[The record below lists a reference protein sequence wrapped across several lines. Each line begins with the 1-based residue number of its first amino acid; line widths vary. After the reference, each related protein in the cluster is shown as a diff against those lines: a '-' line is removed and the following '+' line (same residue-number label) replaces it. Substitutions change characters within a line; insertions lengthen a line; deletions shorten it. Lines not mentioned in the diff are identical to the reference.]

1 MPIQD
6 AKNAEEAFK
15 DCVEFYGENA
25 KSTDTNKFFST
36 IVNFVERWKV
46 TEAENEKRR
55 KLDRARQ
62 LENNNELNHV
72 QPPGGMLG
80 GQRNGVKK
88 NQAVLM
94 EELKIKSR
102 KPMYKPEEVKV
113 RKIINI
119 QFMAC

>member
-113 RKIINI
+113 R
-119 QFMAC
+119 